1 VCNVLCI
8 ITSVMTPCD
17 DPSETNYPCLRAGCH
32 SSIRRNNDDEGSREQ
47 GGGGALEVWWRPGG
61 GGEGGGNYF
70 IGVRNGELGSHRW
83 WWWSAK

>member
-32 SSIRRNNDDEGSREQ
+32 SNIRRNNDDEGSREQ

-61 GGEGGGNYF
+61 GVEGGGNYF

>member
-1 VCNVLCI
+1 
-8 ITSVMTPCD
+8 MTPRD
-17 DPSETNYPCLRAGCH
+17 DPGDTNCPCLRAGCH
-32 SSIRRNNDDEGSREQ
+32 SSIGRNNDDEGSREQ
-47 GGGGALEVWWRPGG
+47 GGGGALEVWWRPGK